1 MRLTAVQWSITGWFM
16 SGSWMRGLE
25 PRRRGVPYRP
35 LFRERRHPTGRT
47 VMSPNSDSGPTEL
60 LRAWSQGDGSAL
72 DRLVP
77 LVYEELHRLAR
88 RYMRQE
94 RPDHTLQ
101 ATSLV
106 NEAYLRLIDVN
117 RVEWRN
123 RAHFLAL
130 AAQMMRRILVE
141 FARNRHR
148 QKRGGGAVHVSL
160 GDVHE
165 LPNSKDCDLAALSD
179 ALTGLGAFDARM
191 SQVVELRFFGGLTVE
206 ETADVLNVSPE
217 TVMRD
222 WKTAKAWLLREI
234 RRGPPTASS

>member
-1 MRLTAVQWSITGWFM
+1 MRLTVVQWSITDWFM
-16 SGSWMRGLE
+16 SHSWMRGSGTALARCTI
-25 PRRRGVPYRP
+25 PSSACR
-35 LFRERRHPTGRT
+35 RRHPTGKT
-47 VMSPNSDSGPTEL
+47 VMSPDSDSGPTEL

-117 RVEWRN
+117 RVEWRD
-123 RAHFLAL
+123 RAHFLAV
-130 AAQMMRRILVE
+130 AAQVMRRILVE

-160 GDVHE
+160 DDVQE
-165 LPNSKDCDLAALSD
+165 LPDSRERDLVALSD
-179 ALTGLGAFDARM
+179 ALSGLATFDARM
-191 SQVVELRFFGGLTVE
+191 SQVVELRFFGGLTVD

-234 RRGPPTASS
+234 RRGQLTDSS